1 MQQDKAPEKLNQAF
15 PLDIERERELFEA
28 ALLDFG
34 ASEGSLSKKSDG
46 SYDDFDRQA
55 EFEIWKLSAGQ
66 PRPVSADPAQTAQPI
81 GQAWGVWCDRAY
93 RESGF
98 VNYDGIITL
107 YNENKANEMVEK
119 FKEMNLEPFK
129 YEKRPLYIY
138 DAPQPAQAPA
148 APEIKPNVWLQFK
161 DAPRDLNDDI
171 DLWDQKEGRIPD
183 CYFDSLLLRWR
194 NSFGVVRVSNVTHFM
209 VVNPPIDFL
218 ME

>member
-1 MQQDKAPEKLNQAF
+1 MEQDKTADKVNPAL

-34 ASEGSLSKKSDG
+34 ASQGSLSKKSDG

-138 DAPQPAQAPA
+138 DAPQPAQAPVS
-148 APEIKPNVWLQFK
+148 PQIQPNAWLPFK
-161 DAPRDLNDDI
+161 DAPEDGTVVDVYGASC
-171 DLWDQKEGRIPD
+171 GRIFN
-183 CYFDSLLLRWR
+183 CMYHKNSGGWR
-194 NSFGVVRVSNVTHFM
+194 GFCGLEKSITHFM
-209 VVNPPIDFL
+209 AVNPPIDSL

>member
-1 MQQDKAPEKLNQAF
+1 MDQDKTADKVNPAL
-15 PLDIERERELFEA
+15 PLDIERERELFDA
-28 ALLDFG
+28 ALLDLG

-66 PRPVSADPAQTAQPI
+66 PRQVPANPAQTAQPI
-81 GQAWGVWCDRAY
+81 GQAWGVWCGGYHPPCFMNDNG
-93 RESGF
+93 ELNLFNNGQIE
-98 VNYDGIITL
+98 GIINSL
-107 YNENKANEMVEK
+107 NNESRLNGN
-119 FKEMNLEPFK
+119 
-129 YEKRPLYIY
+129 YEKRRLYIY

-161 DAPRDLNDDI
+161 DAPRELNESV

-218 ME
+218 MEQ